1 MAHTINNQLTTLK
14 VPNYQNTS
22 RTQSTEHSQQPGS
35 GPDVN
40 GAENDAVALT
50 AVERMASV
58 AGARE
63 NVDAVRSRFESTTS
77 NLQAGAEQPFAAG
90 EHIVDVDHA
99 IGIAMLTVGQIMQQ
113 SGKAMSVQANMSQQS
128 VLQLLG

>member
-22 RTQSTEHSQQPGS
+22 RTQSTESSQQPGS

-40 GAENDAVALT
+40 GAENDTVALT
-50 AVERMASV
+50 AAERMASV

-77 NLQAGAEQPFAAG
+77 NLQAGAEKPFAAG